1 MGSLGRQEGEE
12 CECECEEEGEG
23 EMHMQACIWIAVQCS
38 AVQSRIIWRGGPD
51 GRAEGV
57 LCVVVCESG
66 WVGWCWAYR
75 FWQRGYQVIHAQLST
90 RLALT

>member
-51 GRAEGV
+51 GGRKACYGVWCVRAG
-57 LCVVVCESG
+57 G
-66 WVGWCWAYR
+66 
-75 FWQRGYQVIHAQLST
+75 
-90 RLALT
+90 

>member
-1 MGSLGRQEGEE
+1 MCVRKREKARCTCRRAFGL
-12 CECECEEEGEG
+12 
-23 EMHMQACIWIAVQCS
+23 QCS
-38 AVQSRIIWRGGPD
+38 AARFSRASSGAVVQMGGRKACY
-51 GRAEGV
+51 G
-57 LCVVVCESG
+57 VVVCESG